1 MQKFELPSLEEV
13 DQLEQRLKGKTID
26 EIISLL
32 GLPAKELGPGR
43 REGHCDQCGPYV
55 VEFSRRVEILGVGVT
70 VQRLVLAQIRDGGT
84 EFTFCGKEIQS
95 EDSTA

>member
-32 GLPAKELGPGR
+32 GLPTGRVVGLGSLAR
-43 REGHCDQCGPYV
+43 RQEP
-55 VEFSRRVEILGVGVT
+55 
-70 VQRLVLAQIRDGGT
+70 
-84 EFTFCGKEIQS
+84 
-95 EDSTA
+95 